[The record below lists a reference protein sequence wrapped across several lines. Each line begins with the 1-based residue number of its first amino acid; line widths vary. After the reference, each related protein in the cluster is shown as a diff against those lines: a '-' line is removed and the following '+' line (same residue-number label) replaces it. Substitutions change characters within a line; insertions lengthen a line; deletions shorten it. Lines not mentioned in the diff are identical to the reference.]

1 MRFATLRV
9 TPLSAVAVFLLVVI
23 GVCFGELAVASSTL
37 TTALSSHVLSLTLS
51 GAGAGSNWPTSTN
64 ALSTVTSTVNSTV
77 CSGLSSGVSH
87 CNAFLIRVS
96 ETTLGLQLSIVTS
109 TALAGNS
116 TYYLLSQWVHGN
128 STTISTTLTRLT
140 SACAT
145 ALGTSL
151 SSLEVATG
159 AYAVPCRNSDT
170 YSYLPACAPAEV
182 PVTTVYILA
191 PSSDLQV
198 YFSAYLC
205 GLTATET
212 CRKSIVVQ
220 FPSETSPYTVVNI
233 TGLPKALEAV
243 LAYVADV
250 RAGFAGMPQAVG
262 PAVGSTT
269 AAVTARAVELRYR
282 GMHAVLFSTNE
293 KTRIY
298 SSTTRMTI
306 ECHASFGYWALVFIA
321 ILPLCAILF
330 RYVWFRGRQ
339 RSKIQERR
347 RVVDDEMRIMQG
359 CTNPADA
366 PGAES
371 GPPPGFDASVTG
383 IGSTTPQWV
392 MNANGN
398 YYDANAADD
407 NAVAQAD
414 AATHQMYVT
423 PDTGETHQYVVDGA
437 SDAGGAVAT
446 AASQP
451 SQQTGNATDDNAIYQ
466 TYVNPETG
474 ETYQYTTGATAAGQ
488 EQGQAA
494 EASVAQGAQ
503 NTAAGDSY
511 QTYVDPSTGETYQY
525 TQVDADAGA
534 REYQYVDSVTGE
546 TYQYANP
553 NAAGVYEYVDPT
565 TGETYQYTA
574 EAGENNSTAAGQ
586 EHGAAGTGNV
596 YVDPQRE
603 EMYEYE
609 APQK

>member
-9 TPLSAVAVFLLVVI
+9 TPLPAVAFFLLVVI
-23 GVCFGELAVASSTL
+23 GVCFGELPVASSAL
-37 TTALSSHVLSLTLS
+37 TTALSSHVLNVTLS
-51 GAGAGSNWPTSTN
+51 GAGAGSNWPTTTN
-64 ALSTVTSTVNSTV
+64 ALSAITPTVNATV
-77 CSGLSSGVSH
+77 CSALPSGVSH
-87 CNAFLIRVS
+87 CDAFLIRVS

-128 STTISTTLTRLT
+128 STSISTTLARLT

-151 SSLEVATG
+151 SSLAVTTG
-159 AYAVPCRNSDT
+159 AYAVPCRNSET
-170 YSYLPACAPAEV
+170 YSYLPACAAAEV

-191 PSSDLQV
+191 PSSDLQA
-198 YFSAYLC
+198 YFVAYLC
-205 GLTATET
+205 GPTPTET
-212 CRKSIVVQ
+212 CRNSIVVQ
-220 FPSETSPYTVVNI
+220 LPSELSPYTFVSI
-233 TGLPKALEAV
+233 KGLPKALEAV

-262 PAVGSTT
+262 PRVGNTA

-321 ILPLCAILF
+321 IFPLCAILF

-339 RSKIQERR
+339 RSKKQERR
-347 RVVDDEMRIMQG
+347 RVVADEMRIMQG

-366 PGAES
+366 PGAGR
-371 GPPPGFDASVTG
+371 GPPPGFDTSVAG
-383 IGSTTPQWV
+383 IGSTKQQWV
-392 MNANGN
+392 TDASRN
-398 YYDANAADD
+398 YYDSNAADD
-407 NAVAQAD
+407 NAAAQAD
-414 AATHQMYVT
+414 AAAHQMYMT
-423 PDTGETHQYVVDGA
+423 PDTGEAHQYVVDDA
-437 SDAGGAVAT
+437 SGAGGAAAT

-451 SQQTGNATDDNAIYQ
+451 SQQTGNVAGDNAIYQ

-474 ETYQYTTGATAAGQ
+474 ETYQYTIGATAAGQ
-488 EQGQAA
+488 EQGQTA
-494 EASVAQGAQ
+494 EASVAEGAQ
-503 NTAAGDSY
+503 DTAAGDGY

-525 TQVDADAGA
+525 TQINADAAA
-534 REYQYVDSVTGE
+534 RKYQYVDPVTGT

-574 EAGENNSTAAGQ
+574 EAGENNSTAAEQG
-586 EHGAAGTGNV
+586 HGAAATGNV
-596 YVDPQRE
+596 YVDPQRG
-603 EMYEYE
+603 EMYRYE
-609 APQK
+609 APQQ